1 MAQQKQRGF
10 SLIELL
16 ITMVILGIL
25 AAIAYPAYQNNVLRS
40 NRTEGTRTLL
50 TTAQQLERCYTVTND
65 YRERDSAGTACVTF
79 PVVSDNGFYSIS
91 ATTLN
96 ASAFTLSAVPQNSQA
111 RDDECATLTLTQAGA
126 KGVSG
131 TGTVRDCW

>member
-1 MAQQKQRGF
+1 MERQIQRGF

-65 YRERDSAGTACVTF
+65 YQVRDSAGTDCVTF
-79 PVVSDNGFYSIS
+79 PVVSENGFYSIS
-91 ATTLN
+91 ATTLT
-96 ASAFTLSAVPQNSQA
+96 ATTFTLSAAPQGSQT
-111 RDDECATLTLTQAGA
+111 RDDECGTLTLTQAGA
-126 KGVSG
+126 KGISG
-131 TGTVRDCW
+131 TGTVQDCW